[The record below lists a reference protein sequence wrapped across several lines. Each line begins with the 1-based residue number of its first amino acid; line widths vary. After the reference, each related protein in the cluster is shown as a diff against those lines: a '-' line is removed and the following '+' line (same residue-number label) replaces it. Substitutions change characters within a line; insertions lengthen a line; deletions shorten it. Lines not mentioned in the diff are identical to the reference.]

1 MASVLEVLFK
11 FLRILR
17 IARDHL
23 QRFPGRGASLLSLL
37 VRKFNALWR
46 FCLGKPG
53 ASRSLKPAERPFFGT
68 RTRSSSVSGSS
79 AVVREYVIAAST
91 VPTSASP
98 PSLHEHEGE
107 RQQAVTAPT
116 AVIPFSTPN
125 LSVGP
130 SDTPILFEGNVAHRS
145 SESLSIQ
152 SIQSRASDRLSIITT
167 SSNKIGAPLGQPSHA
182 SRATYHQTGRHS
194 SGRSIQSR
202 ASDRFSIITTS
213 SDAIYPPL
221 DQPSRAPRAAH
232 RQFGCGPAPSRSRE
246 VSRSPSPMAHAAYPQ
261 PPRVEIDATDL
272 PPPVNDDST
281 GSPVA
286 QPSSS
291 YQHEPLSPPP
301 VHGHRRR
308 QSLTSVV
315 VDIQNPSLPLSTLIH
330 PPKLTDEP
338 FAVDSPTAPSP
349 PVSVPVDQYDE
360 HSLLSS
366 ISSLY
371 FLPEGRFVRL
381 IHSEQVPRYTKNI
394 KMQVAFCSIVLSSP
408 SHLLADHARTLLT
421 M

>member
-1 MASVLEVLFK
+1 
-11 FLRILR
+11 
-17 IARDHL
+17 
-23 QRFPGRGASLLSLL
+23 
-37 VRKFNALWR
+37 
-46 FCLGKPG
+46 
-53 ASRSLKPAERPFFGT
+53 
-68 RTRSSSVSGSS
+68 
-79 AVVREYVIAAST
+79 
-91 VPTSASP
+91 
-98 PSLHEHEGE
+98 
-107 RQQAVTAPT
+107 
-116 AVIPFSTPN
+116 
-125 LSVGP
+125 
-130 SDTPILFEGNVAHRS
+130 
-145 SESLSIQ
+145 
-152 SIQSRASDRLSIITT
+152 
-167 SSNKIGAPLGQPSHA
+167 
-182 SRATYHQTGRHS
+182 
-194 SGRSIQSR
+194 
-202 ASDRFSIITTS
+202 
-213 SDAIYPPL
+213 
-221 DQPSRAPRAAH
+221 
-232 RQFGCGPAPSRSRE
+232 
-246 VSRSPSPMAHAAYPQ
+246 MAHAAYPQ

-394 KMQVAFCSIVLSSP
+394 KMQVAFCSIVSREDTPYDVKPLTTTFPYYAEPTSP
-408 SHLLADHARTLLT
+408 EEGSLKLDCSPWIPATHPDGALYFYDPERRLFTDTDMHSPTLWDEIEDFYRYLQQILRVDHPLKQL
-421 M
+421 